1 MSQID
6 LNNVYLLFE
15 NSNYNLSF
23 TKDPNGSIV
32 LEGVFAEFGVE
43 NNNERIYEEN
53 EYLPHLEYL
62 NKYIEQKRLLG
73 HLDHPTD
80 DVAQISLKHASHII
94 ESLKYD
100 PQKRQLIGRVR
111 LLDTPNGKIAK
122 SLIEQGIPLSI
133 SSRAVGSVDPKTKKA
148 SIMRIFTYDLVA
160 NPGFENATL
169 KRVNEDLGIDS
180 EKIGIYELT
189 ESAKLSLIKYL
200 NTIKEKKNENEI
212 NINKKNQFVMNEEL
226 TNKITLLN
234 ESVNE
239 LKRSVND
246 ISELKERIQKQEL
259 ILKEMV
265 NVLEELEDKS
275 DEKDDK
281 EIEKVKEELSNQK
294 TVLREILDI
303 VEELSDEKEKDKI
316 KEGKDNDKEKSKE
329 VVESLRKEIA
339 TQKMVLNQLI
349 DYLKEA
355 EEMEKIADGSKI
367 DSDAKIKDNPRL
379 PSEDYLQN
387 LEDVLEKMAL
397 KINQI
402 ESVLKGFKPS
412 FDMGFVKG
420 DKVSMSYLGEMED
433 VLYQILNTMK
443 NDISILKEEN
453 ELLKSQNKDLI
464 DFQEYLVSAIAK
476 LSGNVTDVS
485 SEKGTKKI
493 KPYIGVVEEDED
505 ADKEKTD
512 KEIEEAMKKKVK
524 KDKDVLS
531 EDEDDDKEK
540 SDKEIEEAMKKKLK
554 KGKDVLS
561 EEEDEDK
568 EKEKMD
574 ESRIY
579 NKIINKTDKLIALIE
594 KKENEAINES
604 KKYPFIGLLNEDTKL
619 TFKSL
624 DESKKQKVAELVQE
638 AKVFTEEGIKT
649 IIQNVLSEDNKEDV
663 PTYLKFA
670 SKEHLKLYESLSD
683 AEKNQ
688 IARLAKL
695 YEGRLQTEYQ
705 VKSFW
710 DSQIVSRF
718 KKEQK
723 KNEPSV
729 LLESKKHDIDPIPDS
744 VINLIKKL

>member
-1 MSQID
+1 MSQLD

-169 KRVNEDLGIDS
+169 KRVNEDLGINS

-200 NTIKEKKNENEI
+200 NTVKEKKNENEI

-239 LKRSVND
+239 LKRKVND
-246 ISELKERIQKQEL
+246 VSELKERIQKQEN
-259 ILKEMV
+259 ILREIV

-294 TVLREILDI
+294 TVLREILDR
-303 VEELSDEKEKDKI
+303 VEELSDKKEKDKI
-316 KEGKDNDKEKSKE
+316 KEDEDNDKEKSKE
-329 VVESLRKEIA
+329 VVESLRKEIT
-339 TQKMVLNQLI
+339 TQKIVLNQLI
-349 DYLKEA
+349 DYLKET
-355 EEMEKIADGSKI
+355 EEMEKIANGSKI

-397 KINQI
+397 KINKI

-464 DFQEYLVSAIAK
+464 DFQEYLVSAITK
-476 LSGNVTDVS
+476 LSGNITDVS

-512 KEIEEAMKKKVK
+512 KEIEEAMKKKLK
-524 KDKDVLS
+524 KVKDVLS
-531 EDEDDDKEK
+531 EEEDDDK
-540 SDKEIEEAMKKKLK
+540 DKGKLK
-554 KGKDVLS
+554 EEED

-574 ESRIY
+574 ESSTY

-624 DESKKQKVAELVQE
+624 DESKKQKVAELIQE

-729 LLESKKHDIDPIPDS
+729 LLESKKQDIDPIPDS
-744 VINLIKKL
+744 VLNLIKKL

>member
-200 NTIKEKKNENEI
+200 NTVKEKKNENEI

-239 LKRSVND
+239 LKRKVND
-246 ISELKERIQKQEL
+246 TSELKERIQKQEN
-259 ILKEMV
+259 ILREMV
-265 NVLEELEDKS
+265 NVLEELTDKS

-303 VEELSDEKEKDKI
+303 VEDLSNEKEKEKI
-316 KEGKDNDKEKSKE
+316 KEDEDNDKEKSKE

-355 EEMEKIADGSKI
+355 EEIEKIADGSKI

-420 DKVSMSYLGEMED
+420 DEVSMSYLGEMED

-493 KPYIGVVEEDED
+493 KPYIGVVEEDEE
-505 ADKEKTD
+505 ADKDKFD
-512 KEIEEAMKKKVK
+512 KEIEEATKKKV
-524 KDKDVLS
+524 
-531 EDEDDDKEK
+531 
-540 SDKEIEEAMKKKLK
+540 K

-561 EEEDEDK
+561 EEEDDDKDKGKLKEEDEDK

-574 ESRIY
+574 ESRTY

-624 DESKKQKVAELVQE
+624 DESKKQKVAELIQE

-663 PTYLKFA
+663 PIYLKFA

-729 LLESKKHDIDPIPDS
+729 LLESKKQDIDPIPDS

>member
-1 MSQID
+1 MPQLD

-200 NTIKEKKNENEI
+200 NTVKEKKNENEI

-239 LKRSVND
+239 LKGKVND
-246 ISELKERIQKQEL
+246 VSELRERIQKQEN
-259 ILKEMV
+259 ILREMV
-265 NVLEELEDKS
+265 NLLEELEDKS

-303 VEELSDEKEKDKI
+303 VEELSDEKDKI
-316 KEGKDNDKEKSKE
+316 KEDEDNDKEKSKE

-355 EEMEKIADGSKI
+355 EEMKKIADGSKI

-420 DKVSMSYLGEMED
+420 DTVSMSYLGEMED

-464 DFQEYLVSAIAK
+464 DFQEYLVGAIAK

-505 ADKEKTD
+505 ADKDKSD

-524 KDKDVLS
+524 KVKDVLS
-531 EDEDDDKEK
+531 EEEDEDKDKG
-540 SDKEIEEAMKKKLK
+540 KLK
-554 KGKDVLS
+554 
-561 EEEDEDK
+561 EEDEDK

-574 ESRIY
+574 ESRTY

-624 DESKKQKVAELVQE
+624 DESKKQKVAELIQE

-670 SKEHLKLYESLSD
+670 SKEHLKLYESLSE

-729 LLESKKHDIDPIPDS
+729 LLESKKQDIDPIPDS
-744 VINLIKKL
+744 VLNLIKKL

>member
-1 MSQID
+1 MAQLD

-23 TKDPNGSIV
+23 TKDSNGSIV

-169 KRVNEDLGIDS
+169 KRVNEDLGINS

-200 NTIKEKKNENEI
+200 NTVKEKKNENEI

-239 LKRSVND
+239 LKRKVND
-246 ISELKERIQKQEL
+246 VSELKERIQKQEN
-259 ILKEMV
+259 ILREIV

-281 EIEKVKEELSNQK
+281 EIEKVKEELNNQK
-294 TVLREILDI
+294 TVLREILDR
-303 VEELSDEKEKDKI
+303 VEELSDKKEKDKI
-316 KEGKDNDKEKSKE
+316 KEDEDNDKEKSKE
-329 VVESLRKEIA
+329 VVESLRKEIT
-339 TQKMVLNQLI
+339 TQKIVLNQLI
-349 DYLKEA
+349 DYLKET
-355 EEMEKIADGSKI
+355 EEMEKIANGSKI

-397 KINQI
+397 KINKI

-433 VLYQILNTMK
+433 VLYQILNKMK

-464 DFQEYLVSAIAK
+464 DFQEYLVSAITK
-476 LSGNVTDVS
+476 LSGNITDVS

-512 KEIEEAMKKKVK
+512 KEIEEAIKKKLK
-524 KDKDVLS
+524 KVKDVLS
-531 EDEDDDKEK
+531 EEEDDDK
-540 SDKEIEEAMKKKLK
+540 DKGKLK
-554 KGKDVLS
+554 

-574 ESRIY
+574 ESSTY

-624 DESKKQKVAELVQE
+624 DESKKQKVAELIQE

-729 LLESKKHDIDPIPDS
+729 LLESKKQDIDPIPDS
-744 VINLIKKL
+744 VLNLIKKL